1 MAHFRHKRSVD
12 GYRSKIVQL
21 IHIADCEAETL
32 THTQTCF
39 LQIHLCRDS
48 NILIRNL
55 FIIMKEHSME
65 IYKMSG
71 KNYVMWIGVCVCVCA
86 YVTVS
91 ASMRK
96 RVFHLMSFITYF
108 YKDIWNTSN
117 VRMFSLS
124 TVFISDNFYFLFE
137 SYSHTLTLSLF
148 TKTNVNSIVQI
159 NTSHYKKKV
168 LERVWFG
175 KKIGSFLIY
184 ILLQNKRQIENNNN
198 NERKKIRI

>member
-71 KNYVMWIGVCVCVCA
+71 KNYVM
-86 YVTVS
+86 
-91 ASMRK
+91 
-96 RVFHLMSFITYF
+96 
-108 YKDIWNTSN
+108 
-117 VRMFSLS
+117 
-124 TVFISDNFYFLFE
+124 
-137 SYSHTLTLSLF
+137 
-148 TKTNVNSIVQI
+148 
-159 NTSHYKKKV
+159 
-168 LERVWFG
+168 
-175 KKIGSFLIY
+175 
-184 ILLQNKRQIENNNN
+184 
-198 NERKKIRI
+198 